1 MIIPNQQQFTVEY
14 ARQNFNKVIKSA
26 EKEAILLTQ
35 NEQKFLL
42 INQDVLES
50 WLETFIVL
58 QDQEILNDIEI
69 AREEYQKGTSL
80 TMEDVFN

>member
-14 ARQNFNKVIKSA
+14 ASQNFNKVIKSA

-50 WLETFIVL
+50 WLETFIIL

-69 AREEYQKGTSL
+69 AREEYQKGTTL
-80 TMEDVFN
+80 TMKDIFN

>member
-14 ARQNFNKVIKSA
+14 ASQNFNKVIKSA

-42 INQDVLES
+42 INQDVLE
-50 WLETFIVL
+50 TFIVL

-69 AREEYQKGTSL
+69 AREEYQKGTTL
-80 TMEDVFN
+80 TMKDIFN